1 LSNLKKTVGI
11 IFGGNSVEHEISI
24 LSVVQA
30 SYAIDTEKYNVIKIY
45 MTKDGRFWVGPDFED
60 VKTFQKPDFRHYE
73 VAFYSKNG
81 QCMMKGISCFPRKY
95 RKPIDV
101 ILPIV
106 HGKNVED
113 GSLAGY
119 FTILNV
125 PYASSDVLQAAIF
138 QNKYISKR
146 LLKDDGLAVIPYFYF
161 TAENYR
167 ENQEDVL
174 HSCKQL
180 GYPLILKPVS
190 LGSSIGI
197 RVADND
203 EELLKGICYG
213 FRFEDYLLVERKQ
226 THFREFNQAVLEV
239 SEGFELSAIEE
250 VKSSNAFLTFD
261 DKYMPATSVRVIPA
275 EIDDSLKSEIETC
288 SLKISRLYH
297 PRGVIRIDYLY
308 DMVSEKLYVNEI
320 NTIPGS
326 LGFYLFE
333 EKMNFTELIDHLIE
347 QAIRDK
353 YYQDQKE
360 NSFKSNVLSSTHLL
374 KK

>member
-1 LSNLKKTVGI
+1 MKKTVGI

-30 SYAIDTEKYNVIKIY
+30 SYAIDTEKYNVINIY
-45 MTKDGRFWVGPDFED
+45 MTKDGRFWVGPHFEN
-60 VKTFQKPDFRHYE
+60 VKTFQKPNFRHYE

-81 QCMMKGISCFPRKY
+81 QCMIKGISHLPRKY
-95 RKPIDV
+95 RKTIDV

-138 QNKYISKR
+138 QNKFISKR
-146 LLKDDGLAVIPYFYF
+146 LLQDDGFAVVPYFQIM
-161 TAENYR
+161 EQCYR
-167 ENQEDVL
+167 AHQEDVFRGC
-174 HSCKQL
+174 SGL

-203 EELLKGICYG
+203 EELLEGIRYCL
-213 FRFEDYLLVERKQ
+213 RFEDYLLAEKKL
-226 THFREFNQAVLEV
+226 TNFREFNQAVLEV
-239 SEGFELSAIEE
+239 SEGYELSAVEE
-250 VKSSNAFLTFD
+250 VKSANAFLTFD
-261 DKYMPATSVRVIPA
+261 DKYMPATSARVIPA
-275 EIDDSLKSEIETC
+275 EIDDSLKTEIETC
-288 SLKISRLYH
+288 SLKISRFYH

-308 DMVSEKLYVNEI
+308 DPEAGKLYVNEI

-353 YYQDQKE
+353 YHQDQKV
-360 NSFKSNVLSSTHLL
+360 NSFPSNVLSSTRLL